1 MLDSSETIINPAP
14 DKMKTGVD
22 METLLLEIGTEEIP
36 AGYIGPALDSM
47 SATLLQKMTDARIAH
62 GRAKV
67 LATPRRLA
75 VEVQKVADKQTPL
88 TSEVLGPPEKVGFD
102 KAGKPTVAA
111 KKFAEKVGVS
121 VSALKVKKTGKG
133 RYVCATVKERGLP
146 TRTLLKRIL
155 PEVILSTPFPKTMK
169 WAELDIEFAR
179 PIHTI
184 VALLGDKVIP
194 FTLGDTKSGRY
205 VFGHYFMHPKKVKVS
220 HPKDYVKTL
229 RSVKVLVDLAERK
242 KQVEKEVEKG
252 AKKAG
257 GAVFPDEELVDIVK
271 NLVEYPIATVGKFDK
286 NFLEVPREVLITAMR
301 EHQKYFAVI
310 DKKGKLMPCFIAMNN
325 TRTRDMNLVAT
336 GHEWVLRA
344 RLADAKFFYEADLK
358 ESTDDRVEKL
368 KGVLFQAKLGSM
380 HEKIKRIQKIA
391 GFLADAAQ
399 KGVNLKKY
407 AMRAAWL
414 CKADLVSQ
422 VVGEFPK
429 LQGVMGRVYA
439 TVGKE
444 PKAVAAAIE
453 EHYRPIY
460 SGGALP
466 ETNAGAILSL
476 ADKIDNICG
485 FFSVGLV
492 PTGASDPYA
501 LRRQGIGIIQIMLDK
516 GFSFSLMEMIEK
528 SIEVY
533 GVKGEKN
540 VRKIADKV
548 STFLLNRMTH
558 QLAEEG
564 FSKDVIAAVS
574 SVSMDNVPDV
584 WNRVRALQ
592 ELKTAPDFE
601 PLAAAFKR
609 VVNIIKKA
617 GRRIPRKV
625 DGKLLKDKSEIAL
638 YSAYKKVNKK
648 VSDNLEKGRL
658 KMALH
663 DIASLRGPVDTFFDG
678 VMVMAKDKKVRNNRL
693 ALLAQISN
701 LFEQV
706 ADFSK
711 ITT

>member
-1 MLDSSETIINPAP
+1 
-14 DKMKTGVD
+14 MKTGVD

-36 AGYIGPALDSM
+36 AGYIGPALDNM
-47 SATLLQKMTDARIAH
+47 SATLLQKMTDARIEH

-67 LATPRRLA
+67 FATPRRLA
-75 VEVQKVADKQTPL
+75 LEVQKVADKQTPL
-88 TSEVLGPPEKVGFD
+88 TSEVLGPPAKVGFD
-102 KAGKPTVAA
+102 DKGQPTVAA
-111 KKFAEKVGVS
+111 RKFAEKIGVS
-121 VSALKVKKTGKG
+121 VKALKVKETDKG
-133 RYVCATVKERGLP
+133 RYVCATVTERGFP

-155 PEVILSTPFPKTMK
+155 PEMILAIPFPKTMK
-169 WAELDIEFAR
+169 WAELDITFAR

-184 VALLGDKVIP
+184 VALLGDKIIP
-194 FTLGDTKSGRY
+194 FTLGDTQSGRY
-205 VFGHYFMHPKKVKVS
+205 TFGHYFMHPKKVKIS
-220 HPKDYVKTL
+220 HPKDYVKAL
-229 RSVKVLVDLAERK
+229 RSVHVLVDLAERRK
-242 KQVEKEVEKG
+242 RVEKEVEKAAG
-252 AKKAG
+252 KAG
-257 GAVFPDEELVDIVK
+257 GAVLPDDELVDIVK

-286 NFLEVPREVLITAMR
+286 DFLEVPREVLITAMR

-325 TRTRDMNLVAT
+325 TRTKDMNLVAT

-344 RLADAKFFYEADLK
+344 RLADAQFFYRADLK
-358 ESTDDRVEKL
+358 ESSEERVEKL
-368 KGVLFQAKLGSM
+368 KGVLFQAQLGSM
-380 HEKIKRIQKIA
+380 HEKIKRVQKIA

-399 KGVNLKKY
+399 KGSNLKKH

-439 TVGKE
+439 TVDKE
-444 PKAVAAAIE
+444 PKAVASAIE

-466 ETNAGAILSL
+466 KTDAGAVLGI

-492 PTGASDPYA
+492 PTGASDAYA
-501 LRRQGIGIIQIMLDK
+501 LRRQGIGIIQIMLNK
-516 GFSFSLMEMIEK
+516 GFHFSLRGMIEK
-528 SIEVY
+528 SIKLY
-533 GVKGEKN
+533 GIKGAKN
-540 VRKIADKV
+540 IREISDKINR
-548 STFLLNRMTH
+548 FLDNRMIH

-574 SVSMDNVPDV
+574 SVSVDSIPDV

-592 ELKTAPDFE
+592 ALKTAPDFE

-617 GRRIPRKV
+617 DRRIPKKV
-625 DGKLLKDKSEIAL
+625 DEKLLQDKSEIAL
-638 YSAYKKVNKK
+638 YSAYKKVEKK
-648 VSDNLEKGRL
+648 VSDNLKKGRL
-658 KMALH
+658 EKALH
-663 DIASLRGPVDTFFDG
+663 DIASLRKPVDAFFDG

-693 ALLAQISN
+693 ALLRQISN
-701 LFEQV
+701 LFEQI

-711 ITT
+711 ITI

>member
-1 MLDSSETIINPAP
+1 MNSVP

-47 SATLLQKMTDARIAH
+47 SATLLKKMTDARIEH

-67 LATPRRLA
+67 FATPRRLA
-75 VEVQKVADKQTPL
+75 VEVKKVANKQTPL

-102 KAGKPTVAA
+102 KAGKPTMAA

-121 VSALKVKKTGKG
+121 VNALKVKESDKG
-133 RYVCATVKERGLP
+133 RYVCAKVKERGLA

-155 PEVILSTPFPKTMK
+155 PEVILATPFPKTMK

-184 VALLGDKVIP
+184 LALLGDKVIP

-205 VFGHYFMHPKKVKVS
+205 AFGHYFMHPKKVKIS
-220 HPKDYVKTL
+220 DPNDYIKTM
-229 RSVKVLVDLAERK
+229 RSVKVLVDLAERRK
-242 KQVEKEVEKG
+242 RVEKEVEK
-252 AKKAG
+252 ASKKAG
-257 GAVFPDEELVDIVK
+257 GAVLPDDELVDIVK
-271 NLVEYPIATVGKFDK
+271 NLVEYPIATAGKFDK
-286 NFLEVPREVLITAMR
+286 NFLDVPREVLVTAMR

-344 RLADAKFFYEADLK
+344 RLADAKFFYEADLE
-358 ESTDDRVEKL
+358 ESTDNRVEKL

-380 HEKIKRIQKIA
+380 HEKIQRVQKIT
-391 GFLADAAQ
+391 GFLADAAE
-399 KGVNLKKY
+399 KGPNLKKH
-407 AMRAAWL
+407 ATRAAWL

-439 TVGKE
+439 TVDKE

-466 ETNAGAILSL
+466 ETNAGAILGI

-501 LRRQGIGIIQIMLDK
+501 LRRQGLGIIQIMLEKD
-516 GFSFSLMEMIEK
+516 FSFSLRAVIEK
-528 SIEVY
+528 SIKLY
-533 GVKGEKN
+533 NIKGAKKIRE
-540 VRKIADKV
+540 IADKV
-548 STFLLNRMTH
+548 NTFLLNRMTH
-558 QLAEEG
+558 QLAEDG
-564 FSKDVIAAVS
+564 FSKDVIASVV
-574 SVSMDNVPDV
+574 SVSGDNVPDL
-584 WNRVRALQ
+584 WNRAKALQ
-592 ELKTAPDFE
+592 DLKTAPDFE
-601 PLAAAFKR
+601 PLAIAFKR

-617 GRRIPRKV
+617 KTFKAKPVKEGLFKH
-625 DGKLLKDKSEIAL
+625 DSESQL
-638 YSAYKKVNKK
+638 FSAYEDVKNRVT
-648 VSDNLEKGRL
+648 DNIDKG
-658 KMALH
+658 KFGQALH
-663 DIASLRGPVDTFFDG
+663 EIASLRDAVDAFFDG
-678 VMVMAKDKKVRNNRL
+678 VLVMAKNTKIRNNRL
-693 ALLAQISN
+693 ALLKHIAD
-701 LFEQV
+701 LFETV

-711 ITT
+711 IST

>member
-1 MLDSSETIINPAP
+1 MNSVP

-36 AGYIGPALDSM
+36 AGYIGPALDSI
-47 SATLLQKMTDARIAH
+47 SATLLKKMTDARIKH

-67 LATPRRLA
+67 FATPRRLA
-75 VEVQKVADKQTPL
+75 VEVEKVANKQTPL
-88 TSEVLGPPEKVGFD
+88 TSEILGPPEKIGFD

-121 VSALKVKKTGKG
+121 VNALKVKDTDKG
-133 RYVCATVKERGLP
+133 RYVCAKIKERGLP

-155 PEVILSTPFPKTMK
+155 PEVILATPFPKTMK

-184 VALLGDKVIP
+184 LALLGDKVVP

-205 VFGHYFMHPKKVKVS
+205 VFGHYFMHPKKVKIS
-220 HPKDYVKTL
+220 HPKDYIKTL
-229 RSVKVLVDLAERK
+229 RSVKVLVDLAERRK
-242 KQVEKEVEKG
+242 RVEKEVEK
-252 AKKAG
+252 ASKKAG
-257 GAVFPDEELVDIVK
+257 GTVLPDDELVDIVK
-271 NLVEYPIATVGKFDK
+271 NLVEYPIATAGKFDK
-286 NFLEVPREVLITAMR
+286 NFLDVPREVLITAMR

-344 RLADAKFFYEADLK
+344 RLADAKFFYEADLE
-358 ESTDDRVEKL
+358 ESTDNRVEKL

-380 HEKIKRIQKIA
+380 HEKIKRVQKIA
-391 GFLADAAQ
+391 GFLADAAE
-399 KGVNLKKY
+399 KGSNLKKH
-407 AMRAAWL
+407 ATRAAWL
-414 CKADLVSQ
+414 CKADLVCQ

-439 TVGKE
+439 TVDKE

-466 ETNAGAILSL
+466 ETNAGAILGI

-501 LRRQGIGIIQIMLDK
+501 LRRQGLGIIQIMLEK
-516 GFSFSLMEMIEK
+516 SFSFSLRAVIEK
-528 SIEVY
+528 SIKLY
-533 GVKGEKN
+533 NIKSVKKIQE
-540 VRKIADKV
+540 IADKV
-548 STFLLNRMTH
+548 NTFLQNRMTH
-558 QLAEEG
+558 QLGEDG
-564 FSKDVIAAVS
+564 FSKDVIASVV
-574 SVSMDNVPDV
+574 SVSGDNVPDL
-584 WNRVRALQ
+584 WNRAKALQ
-592 ELKTAPDFE
+592 DLKTAPDFE
-601 PLAAAFKR
+601 PLAIAFKR

-617 GRRIPRKV
+617 KAFKAKPVNKNLFEH
-625 DGKLLKDKSEIAL
+625 DSESEL
-638 YSAYKKVNKK
+638 FSAYKDVKNKVA
-648 VSDNLEKGRL
+648 DNLDKG
-658 KMALH
+658 KFEQALH
-663 DIASLRGPVDTFFDG
+663 EIASLRDTVDAFFDG
-678 VMVMAKDKKVRNNRL
+678 VLVMAKNAKIRNNRL
-693 ALLAQISN
+693 ALLKHIAD
-701 LFEQV
+701 LFETM

-711 ITT
+711 IST